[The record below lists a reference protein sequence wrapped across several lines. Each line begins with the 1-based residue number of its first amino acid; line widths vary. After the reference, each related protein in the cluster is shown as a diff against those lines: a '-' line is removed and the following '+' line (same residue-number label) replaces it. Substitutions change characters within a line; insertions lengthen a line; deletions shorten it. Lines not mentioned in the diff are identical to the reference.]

1 MATNALPPASLKP
14 GLEDDGYNMALQ
26 QLMSTLESRQ
36 NKGYNPT
43 LLAIA
48 EGMFAPTATGSFG
61 EGIGQAAKAVRG
73 AQAEQQKEQM
83 DTAQM
88 RLQLAQ
94 AQREQSQLAAA
105 QKAFRQTTGSA
116 PTQGA
121 VGQTAGQATGQP
133 TGQTQDMKTVSLN
146 DALEFVAAF
155 PNQKE
160 LGSRL
165 MEAAK
170 AGLDRYAMSMNGI
183 VFDKFAGKYLNVDI
197 PGQKQEAFDTAYGK
211 FNMTPNEYARFD
223 MAQKIGMGGEWMSA
237 FKKGDHFN
245 VDQIVAQKMEGKP
258 PTATPAI
265 SASQT
270 TTKPQSAQSNT
281 EEYDRLR
288 RIVATFNTPEHKK
301 KWMEGFNAPEE
312 DFEKEKKYYEDKL
325 KNAAKSLGITQP
337 PSLEEKPKEKPRG
350 RLTVSEQEAEAAG
363 SKVEAEGLKKSS
375 VERTN
380 AIFSAAVT
388 ATGKIQNANSIQDL
402 LAQEGMKDATGVLE
416 KPGLIPALLKAA
428 EEGVNLGRGL
438 GISVPQVR
446 EIFTNNKIK
455 LPKYTN
461 ETKQQYDER
470 VEAVISRVQ
479 QIMSLSAENLF
490 GLRDLAKG
498 QGALSNLENNI
509 FASIAPSIRD
519 TWQTLIAKTNHSKA
533 RAEVDIKLADAMEDS
548 GMSFDKFR
556 RTDAFKEIQAE
567 YDKKLRSIYAG
578 VQLPSAPSAAPKQGA
593 TKFKI
598 ISVTKPG
605 E

>member
-1 MATNALPPASLKP
+1 MATNALPAASLKP
-14 GLEDDGYNMALQ
+14 GAEDDGYNMALQ

-36 NKGYNPT
+36 NRGYNPT

-48 EGMFAPTATGSFG
+48 EGMLTPTATGSFG
-61 EGIGQAAKAVRG
+61 ESIGQAAKSVRG
-73 AQAEQQKEQM
+73 AQAQQEKEQM

-121 VGQTAGQATGQP
+121 VGQTAGQATGQTP
-133 TGQTQDMKTVSLN
+133 DMKTVSLN

-160 LGSRL
+160 LGARL

-197 PGQKQEAFDTAYGK
+197 PGQKQEAYDTAYGK

-223 MAQKIGMGGEWMSA
+223 MAQKIGMGEEWMNA
-237 FKKGDHFN
+237 FKKGSHFN
-245 VDQIVAQKMEGKP
+245 VDQIVAQKMEGKQ
-258 PTATPAI
+258 I
-265 SASQT
+265 SA
-270 TTKPQSAQSNT
+270 P
-281 EEYDRLR
+281 
-288 RIVATFNTPEHKK
+288 VATLP
-301 KWMEGFNAPEE
+301 
-312 DFEKEKKYYEDKL
+312 
-325 KNAAKSLGITQP
+325 ITT
-337 PSLEEKPKEKPRG
+337 EEKPPSKAPG
-350 RLTVSEQEAEAAG
+350 RLTVPEQEAEAAG
-363 SKVEAEGLKKSS
+363 LKVEAEGLKKSS
-375 VERTN
+375 AERTN
-380 AIFSAAVT
+380 SIFNAAVT
-388 ATGKIQNANSIQDL
+388 APGKIQNANSIQDL

-416 KPGLIPALLKAA
+416 KPGLVPALLKAA

-446 EIFTNNKIK
+446 EIFTNNKIS
-455 LPKYTN
+455 LPKYKD
-461 ETKQQYDER
+461 ETKQQYDQR

-533 RAEVDIKLADAMEDS
+533 RAEVDIKLADAMQEL

-578 VQLPSAPSAAPKQGA
+578 VQLPSAPSSDSKQVAP
-593 TKFKI
+593 KFKI

>member
-1 MATNALPPASLKP
+1 MAANQLPPSALKP
-14 GLEDDGYNMALQ
+14 GAEDESYNMALQ

-73 AQAEQQKEQM
+73 AQAQQEKEDI

-94 AQREQSQLAAA
+94 AQREQSQAIAA
-105 QKAFRQTTGSA
+105 QKAFASLV
-116 PTQGA
+116 PSQGA
-121 VGQTAGQATGQP
+121 AGQAAGQATSQP
-133 TGQTQDMKTVSLN
+133 TGQTQDMKTVSLD
-146 DALEFVAAF
+146 DALKYIAAH

-170 AGLDRYAMSMNGI
+170 AGLDRYLISNGV

-197 PGQKQEAFDTAYGK
+197 PGQKQEAYDTAYGK

-223 MAQKIGMGGEWMSA
+223 MAQKIGMGEEWMNA
-237 FKKGDHFN
+237 FKKGSHFN
-245 VDQIVAQKMEGKP
+245 LDQIVAQKLEGKQ
-258 PTATPAI
+258 TAAPAATLPI
-265 SASQT
+265 T
-270 TTKPQSAQSNT
+270 T
-281 EEYDRLR
+281 
-288 RIVATFNTPEHKK
+288 
-301 KWMEGFNAPEE
+301 
-312 DFEKEKKYYEDKL
+312 
-325 KNAAKSLGITQP
+325 
-337 PSLEEKPKEKPRG
+337 EEKPPSKAPR
-350 RLTVSEQEAEAAG
+350 RLTVPEQEAEAAG
-363 SKVEAEGLKKSS
+363 AKVEAEGLKKSS

-380 AIFSAAVT
+380 SIFNAAVT
-388 ATGKIQNANSIQDL
+388 APGKIQNSNAIQDL

-455 LPKYTN
+455 LPKYTD
-461 ETKQQYDER
+461 ETKQQYDQR

-479 QIMSLSAENLF
+479 QIMSLASENLF
-490 GLRDLAKG
+490 GLRSLAQG
-498 QGALSNLENNI
+498 QGSLSDLETRI
-509 FASIAPSIRD
+509 FASIAPSIKD

-533 RAEVDIKLADAMEDS
+533 RAEVDIKLANAMQDS
-548 GMSFDKFR
+548 GMSFDQFR
-556 RTDAFKEIQAE
+556 RTDEFTEIQNE
-567 YDKKLRSIYAG
+567 YNKKLRSIYAG
-578 VQLPSAPSAAPKQGA
+578 VQLPNAPSAAQKQEAPKQEV
-593 TKFKI
+593 KNFKI
-598 ISVTKPG
+598 ISIKKPG

>member
-1 MATNALPPASLKP
+1 MATNALPAAALKP
-14 GLEDDGYNMALQ
+14 GAEDESYNMALQ

-73 AQAEQQKEQM
+73 AQAQQEKEDI

-94 AQREQSQLAAA
+94 AQREQSQLLAA
-105 QKAFRQTTGSA
+105 QKAFRQTAGSA
-116 PTQGA
+116 PIQGVA
-121 VGQTAGQATGQP
+121 GQASGQATGQP

-160 LGSRL
+160 LGARL

-170 AGLDRYAMSMNGI
+170 AGLDRYSMSMNGI

-197 PGQKQEAFDTAYGK
+197 PGQKQEAYDTAYGK

-223 MAQKIGMGGEWMSA
+223 MAQKIGMGEEWMNA
-237 FKKGDHFN
+237 FKKGSHFN
-245 VDQIVAQKMEGKP
+245 VDQIVAQKLEGKQ
-258 PTATPAI
+258 TAAPAATLPI
-265 SASQT
+265 T
-270 TTKPQSAQSNT
+270 T
-281 EEYDRLR
+281 
-288 RIVATFNTPEHKK
+288 
-301 KWMEGFNAPEE
+301 
-312 DFEKEKKYYEDKL
+312 
-325 KNAAKSLGITQP
+325 
-337 PSLEEKPKEKPRG
+337 EEKPPSKAPR
-350 RLTVSEQEAEAAG
+350 RLTVPEQEAEAAG
-363 SKVEAEGLKKSS
+363 AKVEAEGLKKSS

-380 AIFSAAVT
+380 SIFNAAVT
-388 ATGKIQNANSIQDL
+388 APGKIQNSNAIQDL

-455 LPKYTN
+455 LPKYTD
-461 ETKQQYDER
+461 ETKQQYDQR

-479 QIMSLSAENLF
+479 QIMSLASENLF
-490 GLRDLAKG
+490 GLRSLAQG
-498 QGALSNLENNI
+498 QGSLSDLETRI
-509 FASIAPSIRD
+509 FASIAPSIKD

-533 RAEVDIKLADAMEDS
+533 RAEVDIKLANAMQDS
-548 GMSFDKFR
+548 GMSFDQFR
-556 RTDAFKEIQAE
+556 RTDEFTEIQNE
-567 YDKKLRSIYAG
+567 YNKKLRSIYAG
-578 VQLPSAPSAAPKQGA
+578 VQLPNAPSAAQKQEAPKQEV
-593 TKFKI
+593 KNFKI
-598 ISVTKPG
+598 ISIKKPG

>member
-1 MATNALPPASLKP
+1 MATSPLQAALKP
-14 GLEDDGYNMALQ
+14 VGATESPSADEAYSTAMQ
-26 QLMSTLESRQ
+26 QLMSTLEARQ
-36 NKGYNPT
+36 NRGSSNT

-48 EGMFAPTATGSFG
+48 EGLLSPTPTGSFG
-61 EGIGQAAKAVRG
+61 EGLGQAARAVRG
-73 AQAEQQKEQM
+73 VQAQQEKEQM
-83 DTAQM
+83 DLAQM

-94 AQREQSQLAAA
+94 GQREQAQLAAA
-105 QKAFRQTTGSA
+105 QQAFRQKSGLV

-121 VGQTAGQATGQP
+121 TGQAAGQATGQP

-146 DALEFVAAF
+146 DALEFIAAF
-155 PNQKE
+155 PNQKD
-160 LGSRL
+160 LGARM

-170 AGLDRYAMSMNGI
+170 TGLDRYSMSMNGI

-197 PGQKQEAFDTAYGK
+197 PGQKQEAYDTAYGK

-223 MAQKIGMGGEWMSA
+223 MAQKIGMGGEWMNA
-237 FKKGDHFN
+237 FKKGNHFN

-258 PTATPAI
+258 STTATPSIPAE
-265 SASQT
+265 A
-270 TTKPQSAQSNT
+270 
-281 EEYDRLR
+281 
-288 RIVATFNTPEHKK
+288 
-301 KWMEGFNAPEE
+301 
-312 DFEKEKKYYEDKL
+312 
-325 KNAAKSLGITQP
+325 
-337 PSLEEKPKEKPRG
+337 KPKEKPLG

-363 SKVEAEGLKKSS
+363 LKTETEVTAKSRG
-375 VERTN
+375 ERTSS
-380 AIFSAAVT
+380 IFNAAVT
-388 ATGKIQNANSIQDL
+388 APGKIQNANSIQDL

-416 KPGLIPALLKAA
+416 KPGLVPALLKAA

-446 EIFTNNKIK
+446 EIFTNNKIN
-455 LPKYTN
+455 LPKYKD

-509 FASIAPSIRD
+509 FASMAPSIKD
-519 TWQTLIAKTNHSKA
+519 TWQTLTAKTNHSKA
-533 RAEVDIKLADAMEDS
+533 RAEVDIKLADAMQDS

-556 RTDAFKEIQAE
+556 RTDEFKEIQAE
-567 YDKKLRSIYAG
+567 YDKKLRSIYSG
-578 VQLPSAPSAAPKQGA
+578 VQLQNAPSAAPKQGA
-593 TKFKI
+593 SKFKI